1 MAAQSREIA
10 MARKKSTKVQSV
22 RAVDRAI
29 EILQC
34 FTPDRPSMSV
44 MDIQK
49 RVPLS
54 RPTLYRLLQTLT
66 AKGLVRCSGN
76 PQRFSLDYGVGRL
89 ASNWIAGIDAISVGQ
104 PILQRLREI
113 TNETAALFTLRGNQ
127 RLCVL
132 EIPAPHILKISRG
145 IGETEHIARGA
156 SGKAILASMS
166 QAEIDPILNSLPQ
179 GTNRKQ
185 LLDSLQE
192 VRAKGFAVSRAEVFA
207 GAIAIA
213 APYFDHTGRVAG
225 SIGVF
230 GPQARVDEAWER
242 KAIRAVVEAATELSS
257 ALGYATETPK
267 RDGAA
272 RKLRKPERGAYRI

>member
-1 MAAQSREIA
+1 
-10 MARKKSTKVQSV
+10 MARTSSTKVQSV

-44 MDIQK
+44 LDIQE

-66 AKGLVRCSGN
+66 AKGLVRCSGD

-89 ASNWIAGIDAISVGQ
+89 ASNWMAGIDPIGVGQ
-104 PILQRLREI
+104 PILQRLREL
-113 TNETAALFTLRGNQ
+113 TNETAALFTLRGDQ

-132 EIPAPHILKISRG
+132 EMPAPHFLKISRG
-145 IGETEHIARGA
+145 VGETEHITRGA

-166 QAEIDPILNSLPQ
+166 QNEIDPILSNLPKS
-179 GTNRKQ
+179 TDKRR
-185 LLDSLQE
+185 LLESLQE

-213 APYFDHTGRVAG
+213 APYFDHTGRVVG

-230 GPQARVDEAWER
+230 GPQARVNEVWEA
-242 KAIRAVVEAATELSS
+242 KAIRSAVDAAADLSS
-257 ALGYATETPK
+257 ALGHAVEKPK
-267 RDGAA
+267 RQVAA
-272 RKLRKPERGAYRI
+272 RKLRKSERAA